1 MSLDAYQRRQIEAES
16 PRETEYRLMGRVTAA
31 LLDAERRELKG
42 SALMKALDWNR
53 RMWTALATDCAAE
66 GNALPPETRAGI
78 VSLSIY
84 VSRTTGEV
92 MRGKAEIEDLI
103 SINRTIMKG
112 LEPKRQERPVEA
124 TAAHMV
130 SGGLTG

>member
-1 MSLDAYQRRQIEAES
+1 MSLDAYQRRQVAAES
-16 PRETEYRLMGRVTAA
+16 PRETEYRLMGRVTAS
-31 LLDAERRELKG
+31 LLDAQRRELRG

-53 RMWTALATDCAAE
+53 RMWTALASDCAMD

-78 VSLSIY
+78 ISLSIY

-92 MRGKAEIEDLI
+92 MRGTSSIEDLI

-112 LEPKRQERPVEA
+112 LEPRRREA
-124 TAAHMV
+124 PAQSPPAQMMLGNL
-130 SGGLTG
+130 SG

>member
-84 VSRTTGEV
+84 VNRTTGEV

-112 LEPKRQERPVEA
+112 LEPKRPERPAEP
-124 TAAHMV
+124 TAAHM
-130 SGGLTG
+130 SPGSLTG